1 MRLGPVSE
9 EQCTEPVN
17 SEKLNDVGEPVQLES
32 NDRLSDNRE
41 KNTNESSVSPEHDGA
56 NTNSGTEK
64 SAISKLESLIKAD
77 LTEQISDPFKETAGV
92 ENNEIESK
100 NQTEN
105 QSSFGELQDGE
116 IFTADRLE
124 EGSDDDVDNDDDD
137 GGGWITPSNIKKM
150 KSKMGMG
157 DSERASVPV
166 GCLTTD
172 FSMQVCLVQ

>member
-1 MRLGPVSE
+1 M
-9 EQCTEPVN
+9 
-17 SEKLNDVGEPVQLES
+17 
-32 NDRLSDNRE
+32 
-41 KNTNESSVSPEHDGA
+41 
-56 NTNSGTEK
+56 
-64 SAISKLESLIKAD
+64 IKTD
-77 LTEQISDPFKETAGV
+77 LTEQISDPSKETAGV
-92 ENNEIESK
+92 ENNETESK

-137 GGGWITPSNIKKM
+137 EEDDDGGGWITPSNIKKM

-157 DSERASVPV
+157 DSERACVPV

-172 FSMQVCLVQ
+172 FSMQVCLV